1 MISETDVKRILTQN
15 FKFDAPKIKKLDDF
29 VKSLLIY
36 NKKRNLI
43 AKKYRKDIWCRHV
56 LDSAQLIKFIDDKR
70 VLWNSRFR
78 IRRGFSGYYISY
90 ILSKFQFSR
99 ETI

>member
-15 FKFDAPKIKKLDDF
+15 FKFDAIKIKKLDDF

-43 AKKYRKDIWCRHV
+43 AKSTEKDVWCRHV
-56 LDSAQLIKFIDDKR
+56 LDSAQLILR
-70 VLWNSRFR
+70 VSTTSRR
-78 IRRGFSGYYISY
+78 SSGATAGPCTRSRLHQNRAAGNRRWPRRRS
-90 ILSKFQFSR
+90 
-99 ETI
+99 